1 MSHSRG
7 TSAENPEP
15 ESTLDRVKTWY
26 HVPALLLVLGFML
39 WNRAQNYS
47 EYIVDGE
54 VLFSGTD
61 PWYHYRSTMY
71 VVENWPATM
80 PFDPWTYFPYGT
92 RSGQF
97 GTLMDQVFG
106 TIALIIGLGD
116 PSAHTVAMVA
126 LFAPAVMGTLAAI
139 PTYYMGR
146 RLAGRIGGVTAAGIL
161 ALSAGLFLQRSI
173 VGFYD
178 HQVAEGLLQVTSILA
193 VMVALS
199 VGERDKPV
207 YEQFLDRDVPALR
220 ATVGYSILAGVA
232 ISLYLWTW
240 PPAVLLLGILGTF
253 FLLWLTIEFVRG
265 KSPEHAAIVGT
276 VSLGTVAVLQ
286 LAVLQ
291 SLSISAV
298 DHTLLQV
305 LLAAA
310 IAGGCVFMAWLAR
323 FVEANDYDR
332 NLYPVAVGGILATIT
347 ILTAVLTPDLFS
359 YFVNQVLRVIGF
371 TESPA
376 ATVTS
381 VGEATPLDDPDRL
394 YQYHGLA
401 LFAAIIGALLVLF
414 NQIFD
419 RDASADRFL
428 MVVWFAF
435 ILAASFTQIRFGV
448 YLVFPVAAL
457 SAVAVDY
464 VVRWT
469 DFSFDDGVAA
479 YEVITIVALVLIL
492 TGPLLFAPGAAYFF
506 SPTAV
511 EVGEQA
517 GPGQEPAAWTESMDW
532 LQANSPQE
540 GAYGTGGNGTLEYY
554 GTYADRSDYDYGEGE
569 YGVMSWW
576 DYGHI
581 ITVQGE
587 RIPNANPFQQG
598 ATTAANFLLSPTET
612 EANSVLNE
620 TDEDDAK
627 TRYVAVDWKMANTY
641 GGPGQG
647 KFFAPPRFYDKSN
660 VSRSDYFGT
669 IRSRQSQQYFNYR
682 TQDYYESMVVR
693 LYEYHGSAK
702 EPQSASQPFVYV
714 VDWDTAATRSGQ
726 TVRAT
731 PADGSPAVKRFRT
744 MEAARN
750 YTESDATSQ
759 IGGFGAQP
767 GERVSALE
775 HYRYVGSSE
784 RSAYSSGAHNQFQL
798 IESAFGQLPNQRS
811 TTGDC
816 TANQTTMPIGNQT
829 YCQPDQAAG
838 IMDHTNPAWTKIFE
852 RVEGGTIEGTAPAN
866 TTVEASVPM
875 RNNVTGESFTYTQRV
890 DVGADGRFEMTVPYS
905 TTGYEA
911 WGTDEGY
918 TDVGVRA
925 QGPYEFSIPVGP
937 TASYPLNGT
946 ATVTEGQVIGENES
960 ATTVELTVPEGNQ
973 TVETNDTSTN
983 TTTDGSTD
991 GSSTD
996 DTSTNETTTND
1007 TAGSLARPAAEPAP

>member
-39 WNRAQNYS
+39 WNRARNYS

-54 VLFSGTD
+54 VLFTGTD

-106 TIALIIGLGD
+106 TIAIVIGLGD

-139 PTYYMGR
+139 PTYFMGR
-146 RLAGRIGGVTAAGIL
+146 RLAGRIGGVTAAVIL
-161 ALSAGLFLQRSI
+161 ALSAGLFLQRSL
-173 VGFYD
+173 VGVYD
-178 HQVAEGLLQVTSILA
+178 HQVAEGLLQVTSVLA

-220 ATVGYSILAGVA
+220 ATVGYSMLAGVA

-265 KSPEHAAIVGT
+265 KSPEHTAIVGA
-276 VSLGTVAVLQ
+276 VSMGTVAVLQ

-291 SLSISAV
+291 QLTISAT

-323 FVEANDYDR
+323 FLDANGYDR
-332 NLYPVAVGGILATIT
+332 NFYPVTVGGVLATIA

-359 YFVNQVLRVIGF
+359 YFVDQVLRVIGF
-371 TESPA
+371 TSSPA
-376 ATVTS
+376 ATATS
-381 VGEATPLDDPDRL
+381 IGEATPLSDPSRL

-414 NQIFD
+414 NQVFD
-419 RDASADRFL
+419 RDATADRFL
-428 MVVWFAF
+428 LVVWFAF
-435 ILAASFTQIRFGV
+435 ILAASFTQVRFGV

-469 DFSFDDGVAA
+469 DFSLDDGVEV
-479 YEVITIVALVLIL
+479 YEVITIASVVLVLFG
-492 TGPLLFAPGAAYFF
+492 TLLLV
-506 SPTAV
+506 SPTAMA
-511 EVGEQA
+511 VGEQA
-517 GPGQEPAAWTESMDW
+517 GPGQDPAAWTESMDW
-532 LQANSPQE
+532 LEENSPEE

-554 GTYADRSDYDYGEGE
+554 GTYADRDDYDYGEGE

-598 ATTAANFLLSPTET
+598 ARTAANFLLSPTET
-612 EANSVLNE
+612 QANSVLNE

-641 GGPGQG
+641 TDAGG
-647 KFFAPPRFYDKSN
+647 KFFAPPRFYEKSD
-660 VSRSDYFGT
+660 VSADDYYGT

-682 TQDYYESMVVR
+682 TQDYYESMTVR

-702 EPQSASQPFVYV
+702 EPQSPSQPFVYV
-714 VDWDTAATRSGQ
+714 VDWDTATTRSGQ
-726 TVRAT
+726 TVRAS
-731 PADGSPAVKRFRT
+731 PSDGSPAVKRFRT
-744 MEAARN
+744 MEAAEN

-767 GERVSALE
+767 GERVPALE

-798 IESAFGQLPNQRS
+798 VESAFGQLPSQQAQNG
-811 TTGDC
+811 TCAG
-816 TANQTTMPIGNQT
+816 NQTTMPIGNQT
-829 YCQPDQAAG
+829 YCTPDPVADT
-838 IMDHTNPAWTKIFE
+838 MDHTNPAWTKIFE

-875 RNNVTGESFTYTQRV
+875 HNNVTGENFTYTQRV

-905 TTGYEA
+905 TTGYES
-911 WGTDEGY
+911 WGTEEGY
-918 TDVGVRA
+918 TDVSVRA
-925 QGPYEFSIPVGP
+925 EGPYEFSVPVSP
-937 TASYPLNGT
+937 LASRPLNGT
-946 ATVTEGQVIGENES
+946 ATVTEGQVLGENES
-960 ATTVELTVPEGNQ
+960 ATTVELTTPENNPAI
-973 TVETNDTSTN
+973 ETDTSANDTSTN
-983 TTTDGSTD
+983 TTTDGPTDVPST
-991 GSSTD
+991 G
-996 DTSTNETTTND
+996 DTSTND
-1007 TAGSLARPAAEPAP
+1007 TAGSLAQPAAEPAP